1 MTHVNHS
8 DTDFLHDLL
17 HLLRGCLRA
26 ADLAGRVSVDP
37 WTRSAALDS
46 ALASRREITEVAT
59 CLDEWELAGFATP
72 RSETPMSADVALVGA
87 LEADLA
93 GRSGVDF
100 DAQFIRVLLA
110 HHHAMIGRSRQEVI
124 EGLSKR
130 GRDIAVLAISEHS
143 AGISAAERRLAA
155 LTQAS

>member
-59 CLDEWELAGFATP
+59 CLDEWELGRLRHPTLGGF
-72 RSETPMSADVALVGA
+72 DVRRRC
-87 LEADLA
+87 A
-93 GRSGVDF
+93 GRCPGGGSCGSQRADF
-100 DAQFIRVLLA
+100 DAHFIRVLLA
-110 HHHAMIGRSRQEVI
+110 RHHAMIGRSRQEVI